1 MEITVGIVRA
11 IVVDYNV
18 YTLHIDTTTENVG
31 SDKNTLLECLEGGVT
46 RDTLRNHVEKFE
58 LDILHRKSDSPLLLG
73 EARVNGDGRE
83 VARNKEL
90 VQLNCTRNGL
100 DKDNDLN
107 RRELESRYANTVH
120 LPG

>member
-1 MEITVGIVRA
+1 M
-11 IVVDYNV
+11 
-18 YTLHIDTTTENVG
+18 
-31 SDKNTLLECLEGGVT
+31 
-46 RDTLRNHVEKFE
+46 
-58 LDILHRKSDSPLLLG
+58 LHRKSDSPLLLG

-107 RRELESRYANTVH
+107 RRKLESRYANTVH